1 MLEAHAGGAFA
12 VRILGQ
18 PWFSIHI
25 GDFSS
30 AALTVAHA
38 SKGNA
43 IPDKRNAPGPIR
55 VPGTKVFSVRR
66 E

>member
-30 AALTVAHA
+30 AALTVAYA
-38 SKGNA
+38 SKRNA
-43 IPDKRNAPGPIR
+43 IPDTGNALDRVR
-55 VPGTKVFSVRR
+55 VPGTKVFSIRR